1 MGVFDDSQLVMH
13 HGPVPAFP
21 VGRQM
26 PNHPVEQGA
35 AQALVLVDSAQFCP
49 FLFRLML
56 NFIALGGDAL
66 VQNLPGGPCR
76 KIASK
81 GHRDPSGHHFT
92 QHDQEKPCGRNLTD
106 GHDEHQG
113 GDQAIIESKDN
124 LAQPITPMWVLF
136 IYLLQRNQFSFSS
149 RHVLI
154 L

>member
-1 MGVFDDSQLVMH
+1 
-13 HGPVPAFP
+13 
-21 VGRQM
+21 M
-26 PNHPVEQGA
+26 PNHRVEQGS
-35 AQALVLVDSAQFCP
+35 AQALVLVGSSQFCS

-66 VQNLPGGPCR
+66 VQNLPRGPCR

-92 QHDQEKPCGRNLTD
+92 QHDQEKPCWRNLTH

-113 GDQAIIESKDN
+113 GHQSIIESKDN

-136 IYLLQRNQFSFSS
+136 VDLLQRNRFSYSS
-149 RHVLI
+149 RRMLVL
-154 L
+154 